1 VERIILQQHLS
12 DSRLVIAGS
21 QTIIES
27 FDNFHLLFRSI
38 TRRAKI
44 HFEQRH
50 WLGMQEDTTA
60 RLDLYTL
67 SIDQLVTGLNELLK
81 ERIADK
87 LIWAGIKAVYSG
99 KIAGRDDWELAE
111 TFFNSV
117 TRRIFSTI
125 GVDPQIEFVDTD
137 FSFPP
142 GPSQTSVYR
151 TFKAVGRTSR
161 VIRDI
166 IAVYGLNAPFQNLD
180 EDAELVAVEVENHL
194 KNIGLSSS
202 VDRIEMLKYPFFRGV
217 GAYLVGRIFSDSRLV
232 PLVISLLNDR
242 QGIYVDGLLM
252 NEGQVSIL
260 FSFTRSY
267 FQVEIDRPYDG
278 VAFLKTLIPHKR
290 IAEIYTSIGY
300 NKHGKTEF
308 FRDLQN
314 HILTCCF
321 DRFEIS
327 KGKKGMVMIV
337 FNMPNDNQVFKVIRD
352 TFIPPKK
359 TTRRKVM
366 EKYDFV
372 FKHDRAGRMVEA
384 QTFEHLRFN
393 LCCFTEELM
402 EELRKNA
409 STAIR
414 FEADSLIVRHAYV
427 ERRVTP
433 LDIYLREADEADVES
448 AVIDYGNA
456 IKDLAF
462 SNIFPGDMLIKN
474 FGVTRKGRVVFYDY
488 DEIFP
493 LTECNFREIPQ
504 SRRYDDE
511 LSSEPWFHVGEND
524 VFPEEWPRFLGLRK
538 NLVNLLMEKHGDL
551 FQVDFWHRTQEKL
564 RSGQLI
570 HIFPYSRKQKLRSS
584 LNKQSSFKVMGVG

>member
-1 VERIILQQHLS
+1 LQQHIS
-12 DSRLVIAGS
+12 DSRLANIGS
-21 QTIIES
+21 QTIFEA
-27 FDNFHLLFRSI
+27 FDHFHLLFRSI

-60 RLDLYTL
+60 RLDLYTH
-67 SIDQLVTGLNELLK
+67 SIDQLVTGLNDLLK
-81 ERIADK
+81 KRIADK

-117 TRRIFSTI
+117 TRRIFSTV

-142 GPSQTSVYR
+142 GPSRTSVFR
-151 TFKAVGRTSR
+151 TYMGDGPTSR
-161 VIRDI
+161 IILDI
-166 IAVYGLNAPFQNLD
+166 IAGYGLNAPFQNL
-180 EDAELVAVEVENHL
+180 EDDAGLVAVEVENHL
-194 KNIGLSSS
+194 KSLGLSLSA
-202 VDRIEMLKYPFFRGV
+202 DRIEMMKYPFFRGV
-217 GAYLVGRIFSDSRLV
+217 GAYLIGRIFSNSRLV
-232 PLVISLLNDR
+232 PLIISLLHD
-242 QGIYVDGLLM
+242 QKGIYVDGLLM
-252 NEGQVSIL
+252 NEDQVSIL

-278 VAFLKTLIPHKR
+278 VAFLKTLIPQKR

-308 FRDLQN
+308 YRDLQN

-327 KGKKGMVMIV
+327 RGKKGMVMIV

-352 TFIPPKK
+352 TFIHPKK

-384 QTFEHLRFN
+384 QAFEHLKFN

-402 EELRKNA
+402 EELRESA
-409 STAIR
+409 SGTIR

-433 LDIYLREADEADVES
+433 LDIYLREAGEADVEA

-462 SNIFPGDMLIKN
+462 NNIFPGDMLIKN
-474 FGVTRKGRVVFYDY
+474 FGVTRRGRVVFYDY
-488 DEIFP
+488 DEICP
-493 LTECNFREIPQ
+493 LTECNFRQIPQ

-511 LSSEPWFHVGEND
+511 LSSEPWFHVGEKD
-524 VFPEEWPRFLGLRK
+524 VFPEEWPRFLGLPK
-538 NLVNLLMEKHGDL
+538 ILVNLLMEKHGDL
-551 FQVDFWHRTQEKL
+551 FQVDFWQQTQERL
-564 RSGQLI
+564 RRGGLI
-570 HIFPYSRKQKLRSS
+570 HIFPYSRKQKLRRS
-584 LNKQSSFKVMGVG
+584 LNSQSSFKIMDMG